1 MHLASP
7 TISARVDEQLTVK
20 IQRVSHNISRK
31 WQWRLYTISLVVWD
45 LILTALSFRAAY
57 FVRFDLSLPI
67 FAKDAMPSFI
77 YYQSLVILIIPFWFL
92 IFAASGLYNRQNLL
106 GGTKEYAMVFN
117 ASVIGMFMVISM
129 GFLFPNL
136 VIARGWLLLAWG
148 FIFISISLE
157 RFSLRRIVYTLRQH
171 GFFLSPAL
179 LVGANDE
186 GQSLA
191 DQLLNWKKS
200 GFHLRGFLDNK
211 FPAGTVVTHHLRVL
225 GRVDQ
230 LEELIK
236 TYEIEEVILASSA
249 FSSRDHLLD
258 IFKRYGV
265 NPNLHLRLS
274 SGLYEIITTGL
285 TVKDFAYVPLVG
297 INQVRLTGADVVLKM
312 MMDYAITLPGLILA
326 SPVLLLIALAI
337 HLDSPGPI
345 IHRRRVMG
353 VNGRKFDA
361 FKFRTMV
368 VNGDEIL
375 KQHPELQ
382 TELEANHKLK
392 EDPRI
397 TRVGK
402 FLRKWSLDELPQL
415 FNVLKGDMSL
425 VGPRMISPEEL
436 DKYDQWDIN
445 LLTVRPG
452 ITGLWQVSGRSDIS
466 YEQRVR
472 LDMHYVRNWSIWLDL
487 QLLYQT
493 IPAVLKRRGAY

>member
-1 MHLASP
+1 MHLASSA
-7 TISARVDEQLTVK
+7 ISTHVNEQLTHK
-20 IQRVSHNISRK
+20 IQRVSRNISRK
-31 WQWRLYTISLVVWD
+31 WQWRLYTLSLVLGD
-45 LILTALSFRAAY
+45 LLLTALSFRVAY
-57 FVRFDLSLPI
+57 FVRFDLSLSI
-67 FAKDAMPSFI
+67 FAQDAMPSFN
-77 YYQSLVILIIPFWFL
+77 YYRNLVILIIPFWFL

-106 GGTKEYAMVFN
+106 GGTKEYALVFN
-117 ASVIGMFMVISM
+117 ASITGMFIIIAL
-129 GFLFPNL
+129 GFLFPEL
-136 VIARGWLLLAWG
+136 VIARGWLLLAWV
-148 FIFISISLE
+148 FIYLSISLE
-157 RFSLRRIVYTLRQH
+157 RFLFRRLVYRLRGQ
-171 GFFLSPAL
+171 GFFLSPAIM
-179 LVGANDE
+179 VGANDE
-186 GQSLA
+186 GISLSE
-191 DQLLNWKKS
+191 QLLNWRKS
-200 GFHLRGFLDNK
+200 GFHMLGFVDNK
-211 FPAGTVVTHHLRVL
+211 FPVGTEVIPNLRVL
-225 GRVDQ
+225 GKVDQ
-230 LEELIK
+230 LKDVINA
-236 TYEIEEVILASSA
+236 YDVEEVVLASSA

-265 NPNLHLRLS
+265 NDSVNLRLS

-285 TVKDFAYVPLVG
+285 TVKNFAYVPLVG
-297 INQVRLTGADVVLKM
+297 INQVRLTGAEVILKM
-312 MMDYAITLPGLILA
+312 ALDYAITI
-326 SPVLLLIALAI
+326 PVLIVLSPILLVIAMAI

-375 KQHPELQ
+375 SKHPELEA
-382 TELEANHKLK
+382 ELAANAKLK
-392 EDPRI
+392 IDPRI
-397 TRVGK
+397 TRVGS

-472 LDMHYVRNWSIWLDL
+472 LDMYYVRNWNIWLDF
-487 QLLYQT
+487 QLLFQT
-493 IPAVLKRRGAY
+493 IPVVLKRQGAY